1 MRHTETLARCVYDYQ
16 LPCRLTLLC
25 AVSKLIVKVF
35 PTTAKVHDAKVI
47 DRYLH
52 WAKDS
57 KKEVLFFADAGY
69 TGKKIVEK
77 LLEANMPPLIVRK
90 AAKVFR

>member
-1 MRHTETLARCVYDYQ
+1 MERSAGEKRHKDIDASWTKKRKEVHYGYKGHF
-16 LPCRLTLLC
+16 LLC

-35 PTTAKVHDAKVI
+35 LTTAKVHDAKVI

-57 KKEVLFFADAGY
+57 KKEVQFFADAGY
-69 TGKKIVEK
+69 TGKKLSRSCLK
-77 LLEANMPPLIVRK
+77 QTCRP
-90 AAKVFR
+90 